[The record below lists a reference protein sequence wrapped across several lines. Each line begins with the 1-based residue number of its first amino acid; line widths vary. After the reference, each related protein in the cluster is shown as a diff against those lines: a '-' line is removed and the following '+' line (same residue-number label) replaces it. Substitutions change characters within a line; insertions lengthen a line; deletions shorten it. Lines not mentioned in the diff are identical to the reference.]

1 MDENVRFTNILTQLQ
16 GENSPLLGPVG
27 EYIHCRCGVNTLLLA
42 RILQIHELEGYTG
55 EKTVGVRKGVE
66 TATEDSLTS
75 VVRAETED
83 DEQEDADDETTG
95 QIGGLVDYI
104 AQLGI

>member
-1 MDENVRFTNILTQLQ
+1 MDENVRFTNILTRLQ

-27 EYIHCRCGVNTLLLA
+27 EYIHCQRGVNTLLLA

-55 EKTVGVRKGVE
+55 EKTAGVRKGVE

-75 VVRAETED
+75 VVTED